1 MNHVTMYIYG
11 ASCLDCIRLI
21 EKEMIDL
28 GGIFSFKGLMPK
40 GKLFIK
46 YNPSIINISKIV
58 DKIEKIGF
66 SVVKIIQKE
75 ERMVMFD

>member
-21 EKEMIDL
+21 EEEMIDL
-28 GGIFSFKGLMPK
+28 GGVFSFKGLMPK
-40 GKLFIK
+40 GKISLK

-58 DKIEKIGF
+58 DKIENIGF

-75 ERMVMFD
+75 ERIVIFD